1 LSTVTPKRHYRHDI
15 DGLRAVAVLSVLL
28 FHLDLGFSG
37 GYVGVD
43 VFFVISG
50 YLISGLILKAQSE
63 NRFSLKQFW
72 GRRIRRLVPAVTAM
86 LLVVLLLGFIYLLPA
101 DLDSLGETAIAQLL
115 LISNMYFAGAFDYFA
130 GPAELRPLL
139 HTWSLAVEEQFYLLF
154 PLLLVLCRRFTKRKL
169 AITFGLLATASF
181 ILSIWC
187 LDKYPTAA
195 FFILPTRAWEL
206 LLGALL
212 VLVPVGVHSGNQGTA
227 RYKFQNELIST
238 LAGVAL
244 VITFFWYDK
253 STPFPGPAA
262 LLPCIATALL
272 IYFNTHHTSH
282 LVSTAANINPSEGN
296 TVIGNLLSLTP
307 FTYIGRIS
315 YSLYLWH
322 WPIIV
327 FLKYEN
333 GLQLSTQ
340 LTVIALGASFLA
352 AAVSYHWIETPFR
365 HGHIFKTQRRLILG
379 TSFASMLLLGV
390 AIIYSEAG
398 GLENRWPADVQMLL
412 KTTDYRTSRQYT
424 TSSHTAAQED
434 KLPSLGVKP
443 STTQPATFLLW
454 GDSHAASIAETCN
467 RLANEYGISG
477 YVATHANTIP
487 ILGVH
492 RPRHFE
498 SIAWNNHVLDFLKR
512 HQIKHVLLAGF
523 WAGNIEVHP
532 SGLTS
537 FLITDDPRAP
547 RTPATAQQTL
557 QRNLKTTVAR
567 LEQMGVQVWVLQQVP
582 LQTHDPIHTLVAAIK
597 MRSTEVPRGVALSE
611 HRERQKN
618 VNRILSSIHSDN
630 YHLLDPTD
638 YFYDGSENSNIGSIG
653 ELNVAYYRDLHHVT
667 FAGSE
672 AILRP
677 LLNTMFQ
684 TMVPPNSQ
692 VNIALEPAIDVR

>member
-1 LSTVTPKRHYRHDI
+1 MSPVTSKRHYRHDI

-50 YLISGLILKAQSE
+50 YLITGLILKAQAKD
-63 NRFSLKQFW
+63 RFSLKQFW
-72 GRRIRRLVPAVTAM
+72 MRRIRRLVPAVTAM
-86 LLVVLLLGFIYLLPA
+86 LLVVLLLGFAYLLPR
-101 DLDSLGETAIAQLL
+101 DLDKLGEAAIAQILL
-115 LISNMYFAGAFDYFA
+115 VSNIYFANSFDYFA

-154 PLLLVLCRRFTKRKL
+154 PLLLVLCRRFTKREL
-169 AITFGLLATASF
+169 AITFGVLAIASF

-187 LDKYPTAA
+187 LATYPTSA

-212 VLVPVGVHSGNQGTA
+212 VLMPVQVHSSSEKTTRLQF
-227 RYKFQNELIST
+227 RNELIST
-238 LAGVAL
+238 LAAIAL

-253 STPFPGPAA
+253 STSFPGPAA

-272 IYFNTHHTSH
+272 IYFNTRHTNHVLSDDADVNP
-282 LVSTAANINPSEGN
+282 LVGKTA
-296 TVIGNLLSLTP
+296 IGNLLSLNP
-307 FTYIGRIS
+307 LTYIGRIS

-333 GLQLSTQ
+333 GLQLSTP
-340 LTVIALGASFLA
+340 LTVIALLASFLA

-365 HGHIFKTQRRLILG
+365 SGRILKSQRRLILG
-379 TSFASMLLLGV
+379 TSFASMLLLG
-390 AIIYSEAG
+390 ASIIYSETG
-398 GLENRWPADVQMLL
+398 GLANRWPADIQMLL
-412 KTTDYRTSRQYT
+412 ETTNSRMSRQYST
-424 TSSHTAAQED
+424 HLHTAAQED

-443 STTQPATFLLW
+443 SKTQPATFLLW
-454 GDSHAASIAETCN
+454 GDSHASSIAETCN
-467 RLANEYGISG
+467 RLAIEYDVSG
-477 YVATHANTIP
+477 YVATQANTIP

-498 SIAWNNHVLDFLKR
+498 SIAWNNDVMDFVKR
-512 HQIKHVLLAGF
+512 HQIQHVLLASR
-523 WAGNIEVHP
+523 WAGNIEIHP

-537 FLITDDPRAP
+537 FLITDDIRAP
-547 RTPATAQQTL
+547 RTPATAQKAL
-557 QRNLKTTVAR
+557 QRNLRTTVAR

-582 LQTHDPIHTLVAAIK
+582 LQTRNPIHTLVSAINTG
-597 MRSTEVPRGVALSE
+597 STEVPRGVTLST

-618 VNRILSSIHSDN
+618 VNRILSSIHAKN
-630 YHLLDPTD
+630 YHLLDPTE
-638 YFYDGSENSNIGSIG
+638 YFYDDLETAIIGIIG
-653 ELNVAYYRDLHHVT
+653 ERNVSYYRDSHHVT

-672 AILRP
+672 SLLRP
-677 LLNTMFQ
+677 LLDTMFQ
-684 TMVPPNSQ
+684 TMTPHNSR
-692 VNIALEPAIDVR
+692 VDIAVEPAIDVR

>member
-1 LSTVTPKRHYRHDI
+1 LSTLTPKRHYRHDI
-15 DGLRAVAVLSVLL
+15 DGLRAVAVLSVLF

-50 YLISGLILKAQSE
+50 YLITGLILKAQSE
-63 NRFSLKQFW
+63 NRFNLKQFW
-72 GRRIRRLVPAVTAM
+72 GRRIRRLVPAVTTM
-86 LLVVLLLGFIYLLPA
+86 LLVVLVLGYAYLLPT
-101 DLDSLGETAIAQLL
+101 DLDNLGEAAIAQILL
-115 LISNMYFAGAFDYFA
+115 VANVYFAGSFDYFA

-169 AITFGLLATASF
+169 AITFGLLALASF
-181 ILSIWC
+181 VLSVWC

-212 VLVPVGVHSGNQGTA
+212 VLVPAGVPSGNHKTT
-227 RYKFQNELIST
+227 RYRFQNELIST
-238 LAGVAL
+238 LAAVAL

-272 IYFNTHHTSH
+272 IYFNVHHQSH
-282 LVSTAANINPSEGN
+282 IASADTNINSVRGN
-296 TVIGNLLSLTP
+296 TAIGNLLSLNP
-307 FTYIGRIS
+307 LTYIGRIS

-352 AAVSYHWIETPFR
+352 AALSYHWIEAPFR
-365 HGHIFKTQRRLILG
+365 HGHIFKTQRRFIIG
-379 TSFASMLLLGV
+379 TSFASLSLLG
-390 AIIYSEAG
+390 ASIIYSEAG
-398 GLENRWPADVQMLL
+398 GLADRWETDVQLLL
-412 KTTDYRTSRQYT
+412 KTTDHRISKKYSARSRE
-424 TSSHTAAQED
+424 AAQAD
-434 KLPSLGVKP
+434 NLPILGVKASAEQP
-443 STTQPATFLLW
+443 STFLLW

-467 RLANEYGISG
+467 RLAREYGVSG
-477 YVATHANTIP
+477 YVASQANTIP

-498 SIAWNNHVLDFLKR
+498 SIAWNNDVLEFVQR
-512 HQIKHVLLAGF
+512 HQIKHVLLASR
-523 WAGNIEVHP
+523 WAGNIEVHT

-537 FLITDDPRAP
+537 FLITDDSQAP
-547 RTPATAQQTL
+547 RTPATAQRAL
-557 QRNLKTTVAR
+557 HRNLATTVAK
-567 LEQMGVQVWVLQQVP
+567 LEQLGVQVWVLQQVP
-582 LQTHDPIHTLVAAIK
+582 LQTRDPIHTLVTAIK
-597 MRSTEVPRGVALSE
+597 TRATEVPRGVALSE
-611 HRERQKN
+611 HQDRQKN

-638 YFYDGSENSNIGSIG
+638 YFYNGLEHANIGSIG
-653 ELNVAYYRDLHHVT
+653 ELNVSYYRDIHHVT
-667 FAGSE
+667 LAGSE
-672 AILRP
+672 SILRP
-677 LLNTMFQ
+677 LLDTMFQ
-684 TMVPPNSQ
+684 AMVSPNSP
-692 VNIALEPAIDVR
+692 VNIAIEPASNVR

>member
-1 LSTVTPKRHYRHDI
+1 MSPVTSKRHYRHDI

-50 YLISGLILKAQSE
+50 YLITGLILKAQSE
-63 NRFSLKQFW
+63 DRFSLMQFW

-86 LLVVLLLGFIYLLPA
+86 LLVVLLLGFAYLLPR
-101 DLDSLGETAIAQLL
+101 DLDKLGEASIAQLL
-115 LISNMYFAGAFDYFA
+115 LVSNIYFANSFDYFA

-169 AITFGLLATASF
+169 AITFGLLAIASF

-212 VLVPVGVHSGNQGTA
+212 VLVPIGVHSGCQKTT
-227 RYKFQNELIST
+227 RYQFRNELIST
-238 LAGVAL
+238 LAAIAL

-253 STPFPGPAA
+253 STPFPGPTA

-272 IYFNTHHTSH
+272 IYFNTRHTSH
-282 LVSTAANINPSEGN
+282 VLSADADVNPARGTTA
-296 TVIGNLLSLTP
+296 IGSLLSLNP
-307 FTYIGRIS
+307 LTYIGRIS

-365 HGHIFKTQRRLILG
+365 QGHILKNQRRLILG
-379 TSFASMLLLGV
+379 TSFASMLLLG
-390 AIIYSEAG
+390 ASITFSETG
-398 GLENRWPADVQMLL
+398 GLANRWPVDVQLLL
-412 KTTDYRTSRQYT
+412 KTTNYRLSRQYST
-424 TSSHTAAQED
+424 HAHSAAQED
-434 KLPSLGVKP
+434 KLPSIGVKS

-454 GDSHAASIAETCN
+454 GDSHASSIAETCN
-467 RLANEYGISG
+467 RLANEYGVSG

-498 SIAWNNHVLDFLKR
+498 SIAWNNDVLDFVKR
-512 HQIKHVLLAGF
+512 HQIKHVLLASR
-523 WAGNIEVHP
+523 WAGNIEVHT

-537 FLITDDPRAP
+537 FLITDDSRAP
-547 RTPATAQQTL
+547 RTPATAQRTL
-557 QRNLKTTVAR
+557 QRNLKTTVAS

-582 LQTHDPIHTLVAAIK
+582 LQTRNPVHALVAAIK
-597 MRSTEVPRGVALSE
+597 TGSTEIPRGVALSE

-618 VNRILSSIHSDN
+618 VNRILSSIHSEN

-638 YFYDGSENSNIGSIG
+638 YFYNGSENANIGIIG
-653 ELNVAYYRDLHHVT
+653 ERNVSYYRDLHHVT

-672 AILRP
+672 SILRP
-677 LLNTMFQ
+677 LLDTMFQ
-684 TMVPPNSQ
+684 TMAPPNSR
-692 VNIALEPAIDVR
+692 VNIAMEPASNLR

>member
-1 LSTVTPKRHYRHDI
+1 LSTVTPKRPYRHDI
-15 DGLRAVAVLSVLL
+15 DGLRAVAVLSVLF

-50 YLISGLILKAQSE
+50 YLITGLILKAQSE
-63 NRFSLKQFW
+63 DRFSLKQFW
-72 GRRIRRLVPAVTAM
+72 CRRIRRLVPAVTAM

-101 DLDSLGETAIAQLL
+101 DLDKLGETAIAQLL
-115 LISNMYFAGAFDYFA
+115 LVSNVYFASSFDYFA

-154 PLLLVLCRRFTKRKL
+154 PLLLVFCRRFTKRKL
-169 AITFGLLATASF
+169 AITFGLLAIASF
-181 ILSIWC
+181 VLSMWC

-212 VLVPVGVHSGNQGTA
+212 VLVPVGMHSGNQQTT
-227 RYKFQNELIST
+227 RHPFRNELIST
-238 LAGVAL
+238 LAAIAL
-244 VITFFWYDK
+244 VITFFWYDQ
-253 STPFPGPAA
+253 STPFPGPTA
-262 LLPCIATALL
+262 LLPCLATALL
-272 IYFNTHHTSH
+272 IYFNIRQPNHA
-282 LVSTAANINPSEGN
+282 TAATGELVADR
-296 TVIGNLLSLTP
+296 TAVGNLLSLKP
-307 FTYIGRIS
+307 LTYIGRIS

-333 GLQLSTQ
+333 GLQLSTR
-340 LTVIALGASFLA
+340 LTVIALATSFLA

-365 HGHIFKTQRRLILG
+365 LGRILKTRRRLIIR
-379 TSFASMLLLGV
+379 TSLVSFLLLV
-390 AIIYSEAG
+390 ISIIYSENG
-398 GLENRWPADVQMLL
+398 GLANRWPDDVQLLL
-412 KTTDYRTSRQYT
+412 KTTDNHVARQY
-424 TSSHTAAQED
+424 SSGSYTAAKED

-467 RLANEYGISG
+467 RLANKYGVSG
-477 YVATHANTIP
+477 YVATHARTIP

-498 SIAWNNHVLDFLKR
+498 SIAWNNDVLDFLKR
-512 HQIKHVLLAGF
+512 HQIKTVLLASR
-523 WAGNIEVHP
+523 WAGNIEVHT

-547 RTPATAQQTL
+547 RTPATAQQVL
-557 QRNLKTTVAR
+557 QRNLKTTVTK

-582 LQTHDPIHTLVAAIK
+582 LQTSNPIHTLVTAIK
-597 MRSTEVPRGVALSE
+597 IGSTEVPRGVALSQ

-618 VNRILSSIHSDN
+618 VNRILGSIESEN

-638 YFYDGSENSNIGSIG
+638 YFYDGSENANIGSIG
-653 ELNVAYYRDLHHVT
+653 ERNVSYFRDSNHVT

-677 LLNTMFQ
+677 LLDTMFQ
-684 TMVPPNSQ
+684 TMVPPKSR
-692 VNIALEPAIDVR
+692 VNIAIEPAIDVR